1 MLDLR
6 IAGAVP
12 PLVCAWCRG
21 TWLHKGHD
29 MCVQNFGRELRSID
43 MLEGLGLDEKKHIKM
58 WTKCSLASSGSG
70 QRSWTLTWPAK
81 RLLASGQ
88 YSNLLSVLSGVGI
101 VLITV
106 SGVAWRLT
114 AHDAPSCRMM
124 LGLGGGDEGGA
135 EPNRRFVPRLP
146 PSYGRPHHPYA
157 GKSFR
162 CPT

>member
-1 MLDLR
+1 ML
-6 IAGAVP
+6 
-12 PLVCAWCRG
+12 
-21 TWLHKGHD
+21 
-29 MCVQNFGRELRSID
+29 FY
-43 MLEGLGLDEKKHIKM
+43 
-58 WTKCSLASSGSG
+58 LA
-70 QRSWTLTWPAK
+70 
-81 RLLASGQ
+81 
-88 YSNLLSVLSGVGI
+88 GVGI

-157 GKSFR
+157 GNSSAF
-162 CPT
+162 

>member
-1 MLDLR
+1 MKKNVGWLQLAQDSGQCR
-6 IAGAVP
+6 AV
-12 PLVCAWCRG
+12 VYAV
-21 TWLHKGHD
+21 
-29 MCVQNFGRELRSID
+29 MNFGR
-43 MLEGLGLDEKKHIKM
+43 
-58 WTKCSLASSGSG
+58 
-70 QRSWTLTWPAK
+70 PVK

-88 YSNLLSVLSGVGI
+88 YNNLLPVLSGVGI

-157 GKSFR
+157 GKSIS
-162 CPT
+162 CVT

>member
-1 MLDLR
+1 MKVKKLR
-6 IAGAVP
+6 KKV
-12 PLVCAWCRG
+12 
-21 TWLHKGHD
+21 
-29 MCVQNFGRELRSID
+29 NSRE
-43 MLEGLGLDEKKHIKM
+43 EGKSVVKAAEIITLSKYVS
-58 WTKCSLASSGSG
+58 KCLMEQFCGCF
-70 QRSWTLTWPAK
+70 
-81 RLLASGQ
+81 
-88 YSNLLSVLSGVGI
+88 SGVGI

-157 GKSFR
+157 G
-162 CPT
+162 T